1 MLSFDNLNDIPP
13 WIKTGVTLL
22 FGAGAAKV
30 LGVVLE
36 NRRLAKKEYRDTLL
50 GRIRELEAKM
60 EQMYK
65 ALEERALEVARLK
78 DDLEE
83 CKRLHAQRRGPKRKA

>member
-1 MLSFDNLNDIPP
+1 MLSFDSLTDLPP

-22 FGAGAAKV
+22 LGAGAAKM

-50 GRIRELEAKM
+50 QRIRELENRVDGHA
-60 EQMYK
+60 
-65 ALEERALEVARLK
+65 EVTAGLRVRIAQAE

-83 CKRLHAQRRGPKRKA
+83 CRRLHAQRGGSPPQA